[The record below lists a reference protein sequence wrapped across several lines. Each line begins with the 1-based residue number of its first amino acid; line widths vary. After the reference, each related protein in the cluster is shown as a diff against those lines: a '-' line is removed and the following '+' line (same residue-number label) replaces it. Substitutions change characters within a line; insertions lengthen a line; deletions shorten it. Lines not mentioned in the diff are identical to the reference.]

1 MKRVFFICVILA
13 AWAVG
18 LRAQD
23 NRLLD
28 GPVLNVDTLS
38 IKPQL
43 FPLTVEAPAPA
54 LPAYLT
60 APVFE
65 TKEQR
70 AAKINARTQAGLM
83 RPIRQNLQW
92 IMPPVLSRK
101 EQIMLR
107 VAGLFL
113 TSPYRIPDGCVPVM
127 NPSNPFVFVK
137 TPGQAPYEHPYA
149 PEKFPQCIRA
159 EYDFASGTYKQVMV
173 PMDAFAANLNRSF
186 GGPYIYAPVP
196 RMYFTSTE
204 RVLQ

>member
-1 MKRVFFICVILA
+1 MFFICVILA

-23 NRLLD
+23 YLALD
-28 GPVLNVDTLS
+28 GPALN
-38 IKPQL
+38 IKPDTVSINPRL
-43 FPLTVEAPAPA
+43 FPMPSLTPAPG
-54 LPAYLT
+54 LPAYL
-60 APVFE
+60 APPVFE

-70 AAKINARTQAGLM
+70 AARINARVQADLM
-83 RPIRQNLQW
+83 QPVRQNLQW
-92 IMPPVLSRK
+92 IMPPMLSRK

-113 TSPYRIPDGCVPVM
+113 TSPYKIPDGCVPVM
-127 NPSNPFVFVK
+127 NPSNPFVFLK
-137 TPGQAPYEHPYA
+137 TPGQAPYEHPYS
-149 PEKFPQCIRA
+149 PENFPQCIRA

-173 PMDAFAANLNRSF
+173 PWDSFAANMNRSF